1 MKRIAF
7 TALLSLLAAG
17 AGADPV
23 KCVDASG
30 KIRYVDEAMV
40 GEEKCKPVKDA
51 MNIVAPQKESA
62 AKSEP
67 TEGRRPGRAGQS
79 ARPPGADTRLA
90 DAEARLADARSKL
103 AEQEAIREGGERNYA
118 RVLERLQPYQDAV
131 TRAQQEVEQ
140 LRRDLR

>member
-7 TALLSLLAAG
+7 IALLSLVAAG

-40 GEEKCKPVKDA
+40 GEQKCKPVKDA
-51 MNIVAPQKESA
+51 MNIVAPQKDPA
-62 AKSEP
+62 ANSEP
-67 TEGRRPGRAGQS
+67 TEGRRPRRGGAG
-79 ARPPGADTRLA
+79 ALPRGTDTRLA
-90 DAEARLADARSKL
+90 DAEARLADAKSKL

-118 RVLERLQPYQDAV
+118 RVLERLQPYQEAV
-131 TRAQQEVEQ
+131 ERAQQEVTR
-140 LRRDLR
+140 LRNER